1 MRMRRKA
8 NLDARLKGCQDT
20 GRLIVLDCE
29 DRNFVTSIEKKEYLE
44 LEGLFG
50 NDRPIVMEI
59 GCGKG
64 QFACELAKR
73 NPGINVLAV
82 EKTSNV
88 IVDAAEKA
96 IAMGIENLY
105 LLRCDAAYLSK
116 FIPPDS
122 VSRLYLNFSCPFPK
136 KSYASHRLTHR
147 SFLEIYK
154 ELLKDGAEL
163 HQKTDDRKL
172 FEFSVEELSY
182 SGFRLKNI
190 SLDLHA
196 DSPEDNIMTEYEK
209 RFVDMGLAIYR
220 LEAVYSRELSV

>member
-64 QFACELAKR
+64 QFACELSKR

-82 EKTSNV
+82 EKT
-88 IVDAAEKA
+88 
-96 IAMGIENLY
+96 
-105 LLRCDAAYLSK
+105 
-116 FIPPDS
+116 
-122 VSRLYLNFSCPFPK
+122 
-136 KSYASHRLTHR
+136 
-147 SFLEIYK
+147 
-154 ELLKDGAEL
+154 
-163 HQKTDDRKL
+163 
-172 FEFSVEELSY
+172 
-182 SGFRLKNI
+182 
-190 SLDLHA
+190 
-196 DSPEDNIMTEYEK
+196 
-209 RFVDMGLAIYR
+209 
-220 LEAVYSRELSV
+220 